1 MGPLF
6 FSPGG
11 RLVNRNKGY
20 DDRIRDLVEPLV
32 ESLGMELVDLECL
45 SMNARWLIRL
55 YIDRPEGVA
64 IDDCTLISNQAGDIL
79 EVHDVPAEPFTL
91 EVSSPGLDRPL
102 SRDKDFL
109 RYRGSRIKVKLVRS
123 IEGSKNITGVLL
135 DYLEEA
141 QGDKTVLLSVSERSL
156 RIPRNWIKKANLV
169 YEF

>member
-1 MGPLF
+1 M
-6 FSPGG
+6 
-11 RLVNRNKGY
+11 VNRNKGY

-109 RYRGSRIKVKLVRS
+109 RYRGSRIKVKLDRS
-123 IEGSKNITGVLL
+123 IEGAKNITGVLL

-156 RIPRNWIKKANLV
+156 RIPRNWIRKANLV

>member
-1 MGPLF
+1 M
-6 FSPGG
+6 
-11 RLVNRNKGY
+11 VNRNKGY